1 MALALALMWGTQM
14 NAQTHNSLYTEPCK
28 VSTKAVSQV
37 VKGNVVSYKCNTL
50 FDGKTGI
57 ASTDKDLQIGSLRN
71 GDYYTWALDVETAG
85 TYTFSFEA
93 ADNAGHAMSVYQAST
108 TSIASTDKDVEYKHV
123 CDGTMP
129 NTGGYG
135 TPSDYNL
142 SFDVPLSK
150 GLNYL
155 RIVWSGDG
163 YCGNLYQMQIQSP
176 LICKFTWS
184 TGEGTTNADEQKYS
198 DGSKYTYRRVAT
210 SNPLFKLLG
219 TDKVYSDSRFKIST
233 GKEYAVIVPSNVKV
247 NKLVFKNCCENYYI
261 DTENRDSE
269 WDYIKS
275 GVENAVISNDGKI
288 EKKQDITATFTNH
301 QAGAPILFCVK
312 KCAQVAYDAIEIQ
325 GVIDE
330 TAETY
335 TLSVSDAGAATLV
348 LPFEAEMPDGLKA
361 YKLTAVNGNKITTEE
376 LTGKVPAN
384 TPVLVNAAKGEYT
397 FASTEMAAM
406 DIVPQS
412 GLLTGVWNAEAVSQN
427 NYVLQMQNGTVA
439 FYPVKSDDINLKAR
453 QAYLTLPSDA
463 VAANKLTIDFGTETG
478 ISQVNTASKGETGV
492 IYNAVGKRVA
502 NMSQPGLY
510 IKNGKKYIIK

>member
-37 VKGNVVSYKCNTL
+37 VKGNVVSYDCSKL

-198 DGSKYTYRRVAT
+198 DG
-210 SNPLFKLLG
+210 
-219 TDKVYSDSRFKIST
+219 
-233 GKEYAVIVPSNVKV
+233 
-247 NKLVFKNCCENYYI
+247 
-261 DTENRDSE
+261 
-269 WDYIKS
+269 
-275 GVENAVISNDGKI
+275 
-288 EKKQDITATFTNH
+288 
-301 QAGAPILFCVK
+301 
-312 KCAQVAYDAIEIQ
+312 
-325 GVIDE
+325 
-330 TAETY
+330 
-335 TLSVSDAGAATLV
+335 
-348 LPFEAEMPDGLKA
+348 
-361 YKLTAVNGNKITTEE
+361 
-376 LTGKVPAN
+376 
-384 TPVLVNAAKGEYT
+384 
-397 FASTEMAAM
+397 ASTLIEEWQRPIRCSSCSALTRSILIA
-406 DIVPQS
+406 
-412 GLLTGVWNAEAVSQN
+412 GLRS
-427 NYVLQMQNGTVA
+427 VLERSMLSLCH
-439 FYPVKSDDINLKAR
+439 P
-453 QAYLTLPSDA
+453 
-463 VAANKLTIDFGTETG
+463 
-478 ISQVNTASKGETGV
+478 
-492 IYNAVGKRVA
+492 
-502 NMSQPGLY
+502 M
-510 IKNGKKYIIK
+510 

>member
-1 MALALALMWGTQM
+1 M

-37 VKGNVVSYKCNTL
+37 VKGNVVSYNCSKL
-50 FDGKTGI
+50 FDGKTDI
-57 ASTDKDLQIGSLRN
+57 ASTDENLQIGSLKE
-71 GDYYTWALDVETAG
+71 GHYYTWALDVETAG
-85 TYTFSFEA
+85 TYTISFMA
-93 ADNAGHAMSVYQAST
+93 ADNDGNAMSVYQAST
-108 TSIASTDKDVEYKHV
+108 TSISTTDKDVKYTHV

-129 NTGGYG
+129 NTGGFG
-135 TPSDYNL
+135 SPSDYNL

-163 YCGNLYQMQIQSP
+163 YCGNLYQMQIQSS

-184 TGEGTTNADEQKYS
+184 TGEGTTDANEQKYS

-247 NKLVFKNCCENYYI
+247 NKLVFKNCCENYYKKNS
-261 DTENRDSE
+261 DTDNIDSE

-275 GVENAVISNDGKI
+275 GDEKAVISNDGKI
-288 EKKQDITATFTNH
+288 ESKQDITATFTNH

-348 LPFEAEMPDGLKA
+348 LPFEADMPDGLKA

-412 GLLTGVWNAEAVSQN
+412 GLLTGVWKAEAVSQN
-427 NYVLQMQNGTVA
+427 NYVLQMQNGIVA

-453 QAYLTLPSDA
+453 QAYLTLPSNA

-478 ISQVNTASKGETGV
+478 ISQVNVVSKGETDV
-492 IYNAVGKRVA
+492 IYNAAGMRVA